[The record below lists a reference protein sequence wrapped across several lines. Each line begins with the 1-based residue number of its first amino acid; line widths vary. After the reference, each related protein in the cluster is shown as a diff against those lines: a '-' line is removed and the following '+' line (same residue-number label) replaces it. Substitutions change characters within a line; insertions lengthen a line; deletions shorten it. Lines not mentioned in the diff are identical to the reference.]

1 MIPPSV
7 KERLLRLQ
15 HENKKLKAAAA
26 GGAGAGGPGGANS
39 PEVMQT
45 MIEDLKEREK
55 SLEGENRSVDFLIRE
70 ISGHET
76 VYKSSEKPT
85 RRLWSLRASWKRAAV
100 PLQSL
105 ESLVPERSSS

>member
-1 MIPPSV
+1 MHSALVKRYCDLKTLTGLLEMIPPSV

-55 SLEGENRSVDFLIRE
+55 SLEGENRSVDYLTKE
-70 ISGHET
+70 ISVHQT

-85 RRLWSLRASWKRAAV
+85 RRLWSLRV
-100 PLQSL
+100 N
-105 ESLVPERSSS
+105 

>member
-15 HENKKLKAAAA
+15 HENKKLKAAAS
-26 GGAGAGGPGGANS
+26 GGAGGSGAGGSSS

-55 SLEGENRSVDFLIRE
+55 SLEGENR
-70 ISGHET
+70 
-76 VYKSSEKPT
+76 
-85 RRLWSLRASWKRAAV
+85 
-100 PLQSL
+100 
-105 ESLVPERSSS
+105 